1 MTSSAQNLSMQN
13 GSRMPAVKSRSFQL
27 CIICQFLHL
36 SLLSLCQPLPIT
48 VLSSLFADPHPCQSH
63 ACLSTFRKRCFL
75 YLRCSSRTL
84 PISTYTPLVLAKTQF
99 SQDQSCI
106 PIPKS
111 MHHRNPHSPTPT
123 FLREQRCCNPWS
135 SIWKPLPEQLS
146 LLLVPE
152 SYKHKPSL
160 LHSLT
165 SPALERSPHSCLGK
179 ARPPTGKALTVKIQD
194 RRDGACAIPLC
205 HPGFHSWLGEASGP
219 GERCL

>member
-1 MTSSAQNLSMQN
+1 MQN
-13 GSRMPAVKSRSFQL
+13 TSKMSMVKSRSSQL
-27 CIICQFLHL
+27 CIICQFLYL
-36 SLLSLCQPLPIT
+36 SLLNLCQPLPIT
-48 VLSSLFADPHPCQSH
+48 VLPSLLAGPQPCQSS
-63 ACLSTFRKRCFL
+63 ACLSTFRKHCFL
-75 YLRCSSRTL
+75 YLRCSSRIL
-84 PISTYTPLVLAKTQF
+84 PISAYTPLVLAKTQV
-99 SQDQSCI
+99 SQDQSYI

-123 FLREQRCCNPWS
+123 ILREWRCCNPWS

-165 SPALERSPHSCLGK
+165 SPALERIPHSCLGK

-194 RRDGACAIPLC
+194 RRNGACVISLC